1 MFPPTIS
8 SRKRNWIISRYLSG
22 QELIS
27 NQKTQKNVVQQ
38 FGAGDLIF
46 NQFVVIGNKQLFVDA
61 AKNQNLLFLG
71 YKILITINC
80 AMLM

>member
-1 MFPPTIS
+1 M
-8 SRKRNWIISRYLSG
+8 
-22 QELIS
+22 
-27 NQKTQKNVVQQ
+27 VQQ

>member
-38 FGAGDLIF
+38 FGARDLIF
-46 NQFVVIGNKQLFVDA
+46 NQFVIIGTKQLFVDA
-61 AKNQNLLFLG
+61 AKNPNLLFLG
-71 YKILITINC
+71 YKIYITKNC
-80 AMLM
+80 